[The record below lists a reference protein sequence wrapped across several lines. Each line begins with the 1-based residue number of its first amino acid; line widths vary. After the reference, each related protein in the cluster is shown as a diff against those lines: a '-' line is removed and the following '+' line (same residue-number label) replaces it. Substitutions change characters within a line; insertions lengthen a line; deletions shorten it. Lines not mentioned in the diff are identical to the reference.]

1 MANGIVEL
9 FANQR
14 AAVKDEGK
22 VKGLAVD
29 GRLADDHYAPAPGPD
44 GFRPQVAVQGERW
57 LDRRKGGYA
66 MVQKQAIQGVFSL
79 GSLPGDLE
87 TWAVVRNPLATLVSW
102 TTVDAGVAQRG
113 RSAAVDRI
121 LPDVGNQLEQIP
133 DIADRQVAL
142 IHRVYQQLADHLPR
156 ERVIR
161 YEDIVAT
168 GGVSLSAMVPAAAG
182 LSAALES
189 RNLNPIYEPKTM
201 MKLGEKLLDSEGAA
215 WSFHR
220 KAEVDAL
227 LCDVAFFL
235 GYSRMPRFS

>member
-1 MANGIVEL
+1 MEL

-22 VKGLAVD
+22 VKGFAVD
-29 GRLADDHYAPAPGPD
+29 GRLADDHYAPAPGAD
-44 GFRPQVAVQGERW
+44 GLRPQVAVQGERW

-66 MVQKQAIQGVFSL
+66 MIQKQAIQGVFSL
-79 GSLPGDLE
+79 GDLPGDVE
-87 TWAVVRNPLATLVSW
+87 TWALVRNPLSTLVSW

-113 RSAAVDRI
+113 RSSAVDRI
-121 LPDVGNQLEQIP
+121 LPDVGNELEQMP
-133 DIADRQVAL
+133 NIADRQVAL
-142 IHRVYQQLADHLPR
+142 MHRVYQRIADRVPR

-161 YEDIVAT
+161 YEDVVAT
-168 GGVSLSAMVPAAAG
+168 GGAALSAMAPAAAG
-182 LSAALES
+182 LSVPLES
-189 RNLNPIYEPKTM
+189 RNLNPVYEPKAM

-215 WSFHR
+215 WTFHSR
-220 KAEVDAL
+220 AEVDQL